1 MMREVFYLVAILVML
16 VTVFAPEAVGSW
28 MQAVDTARFSC
39 DTEQCWDPEAY
50 H

>member
-1 MMREVFYLVAILVML
+1 MRDVFYFVATVVLIVA
-16 VTVFAPEAVGSW
+16 VFAPE
-28 MQAVDTARFSC
+28 QAGMWLQYVDTARFSC